1 MKINEVTYKWNGALS
16 KRRSTTRIILHH
28 AAASK
33 CTAQQIH
40 SWHLANGWV
49 GIGYHFFVR
58 KDGSVYRGRPE
69 NSVGAHAGN
78 NNYDS
83 IGICFEGNFMTET
96 MPEAQKRA
104 GQELVQYLK
113 DKYGISTVQKHSD
126 VNATGCPGTHFPFKE
141 ISEGTAEK
149 KPAESAAEGFT
160 AVFPQIAKGDKGDK
174 VRVLQELLRG
184 KGYDLGTYGA
194 DGDFGGATRS
204 AVVALTSSGLW
215 ALVAKRADKNDA
227 ERRMLV
233 GLAHDRI
240 VHLGMVYV
248 TRGYI
253 TQDEYENLNDYLY
266 VPYEK
271 MGGNGSAKRVME
283 EVRKLPIKRESVKA

>member
-1 MKINEVTYKWNGALS
+1 MKINEVTYKWNGALT

-69 NSVGAHAGN
+69 TVVGAHAGN

-96 MPEAQKRA
+96 MGDAQRKA

-113 DKYGISTVQKHSD
+113 DKYGISKVQKHSD
-126 VNATGCPGTHFPFKE
+126 VNATGCPGAHFPFAA
-141 ISEGTAEK
+141 IAEGGAAD
-149 KPAESAAEGFT
+149 KPAESTAGGFT
-160 AVFPQIAKGDKGDK
+160 AVFPQLSKGSKGDK
-174 VRVLQELLRG
+174 VRVLQELLLGR
-184 KGYDLGTYGA
+184 GYDLGTYGA
-194 DGDFGGATRS
+194 DGDFGATTHRR
-204 AVVALTSSGLW
+204 VVSFQTANGLT
-215 ALVAKRADKNDA
+215 ADGIVGKN
-227 ERRMLV
+227 
-233 GLAHDRI
+233 
-240 VHLGMVYV
+240 
-248 TRGYI
+248 TW
-253 TQDEYENLNDYLY
+253 
-266 VPYEK
+266 
-271 MGGNGSAKRVME
+271 
-283 EVRKLPIKRESVKA
+283 RKLLRE

>member
-1 MKINEVTYKWNGALS
+1 MKINDVTYKWNGALS
-16 KRRSTTRIILHH
+16 ARRSTTRIILHH
-28 AAASK
+28 AAARK

-40 SWHLANGWV
+40 SWHLANGWS

-69 NSVGAHAGN
+69 DTVGAHAGN

-83 IGICFEGNFMTET
+83 VGICFEGNFMTET

-113 DKYGISTVQKHSD
+113 GKYGITKVQKHSD

-141 ISEGTAEK
+141 ISEGTAAG

-160 AVFPQIAKGDKGDK
+160 TVFQQLSKGDKGDK

-204 AVVALTSSGLW
+204 AVVAFQVRSGLS
-215 ALVAKRADKNDA
+215 ADGIVGKN
-227 ERRMLV
+227 
-233 GLAHDRI
+233 
-240 VHLGMVYV
+240 
-248 TRGYI
+248 TW
-253 TQDEYENLNDYLY
+253 
-266 VPYEK
+266 
-271 MGGNGSAKRVME
+271 
-283 EVRKLPIKRESVKA
+283 RKLLRE